1 MAAVRT
7 KALAQE
13 PPSVLRA
20 GREVLGPL
28 WLPLLALVATR
39 TLLWLA
45 QPFASEDAYITFRYA
60 SMFVR
65 GEGLVY
71 NPGERVMGF
80 TSLPWTLWC
89 ALGVAL
95 RVDLVAWTRVTT
107 LLADAVTLVVGT
119 RILTNTF
126 SSSSGLCFA
135 IFFACWPLF
144 AASAVSGLEPNIVL
158 AALLVT
164 AALLH
169 ARSRWA
175 GVALG
180 VFALMRPECLLAA
193 AILGLRARARD
204 RWIAVAIVGV
214 ALAAV
219 WLYYGSPIPQS
230 VVAKAAIYGTAG
242 PWAGRHWWE
251 WLLPFRLGRFAITT
265 EGQHLES
272 IAVVFAAA
280 LAQGAVLLW
289 RARTSPVTMAAA
301 AGASIW
307 LGYSALGVAYF
318 WWYLVV
324 PLAALALAASV
335 GFPVIVRGRWLPV
348 AALLFVLGSWSL
360 GLPLYVGRAQ
370 AEAREFATLAAYLEA
385 QVTPGDE
392 VFLEPIGMVGF
403 RAPVRVTDEVG
414 LVSPEVARR
423 RMGGPGWY
431 FDIVRAHA
439 PRWLVIRPDLLLT
452 GSAFA
457 GAGAPFRS
465 EHERSVL
472 LQSYELVWP
481 EQPTGEHALQVF
493 RRRL

>member
-1 MAAVRT
+1 MLGTIR
-7 KALAQE
+7 
-13 PPSVLRA
+13 
-20 GREVLGPL
+20 GVLGPL
-28 WLPLLALVATR
+28 WLPLLLLVATR
-39 TLLWLA
+39 ALLWLA

-60 SMFVR
+60 NMLVR

-89 ALGVAL
+89 AVGVAL
-95 RVDLVAWTRVTT
+95 HVDLVAWTRATT
-107 LLADAVTLVVGT
+107 LLADGVTLVVAT
-119 RILTNTF
+119 RILTTTF
-126 SSSSGLCFA
+126 SRSSALCFA

-175 GVALG
+175 GVVLG
-180 VFALMRPECLLAA
+180 GFALLRPECLLAA
-193 AILGLRARARD
+193 AILGLRARTRD
-204 RWIAVAIVGV
+204 RWIAAAIVGV
-214 ALAAV
+214 SLAAL
-219 WLYYGSPIPQS
+219 WLYFGSPIPQS
-230 VVAKAAIYGTAG
+230 VIAKASIYGTSG
-242 PWAGRHWWE
+242 PWQGRYWWE
-251 WLLPFRLGRFAITT
+251 WLLPFRLGRFAVTT
-265 EGQHLES
+265 EGQHLEP
-272 IAVVFAAA
+272 IAIVFAAA

-289 RARTSPVTMAAA
+289 RARHSAVTMAAA
-301 AGASIW
+301 AGISIW

-335 GFPVIVRGRWLPV
+335 GFPAIVRGRWLPV
-348 AALLFVLGSWSL
+348 TALLFVCGSWSL

-370 AEAREFATLAAYLEA
+370 AEAREFATVAAYLES
-385 QVTPGDE
+385 QVTPGDV

-403 RAPVRVTDEVG
+403 RAPVRVLDEVG

-423 RMGGPGWY
+423 RRAGPGWY
-431 FDIVRAHA
+431 FDIVRTHA
-439 PRWLVIRPDLLLT
+439 PRWLVVRPDLLAT

-465 EHERSVL
+465 EYEQGLL
-472 LQSYELVWP
+472 LQSYEQVWP
-481 EQPTGEHALQVF
+481 EQPISAHGLEVY
-493 RRRL
+493 RRRP